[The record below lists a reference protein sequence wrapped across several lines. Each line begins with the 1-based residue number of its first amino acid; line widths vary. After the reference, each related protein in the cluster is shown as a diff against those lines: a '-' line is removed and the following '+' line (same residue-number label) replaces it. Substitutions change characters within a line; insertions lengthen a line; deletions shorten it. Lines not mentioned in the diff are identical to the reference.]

1 ARRTHRGQRL
11 SLGQA
16 VGQAPPHQQGLR
28 LRDRGPLRGLSHRR
42 RNRPERALAMSP
54 RPGRFRLTVGVRPT
68 SPAEMRRGAI
78 APCRRGS
85 GSTEAVGEVVSHR
98 PSTEA
103 AAMAEDTDHTPS
115 YVATGQEFKRDT
127 NYIDDR
133 ILNDTDAQ
141 WPVEPG
147 RYRLIAARACP
158 WANRTIIVRRLLGL
172 EEVIS
177 LDMPGPTHDARSWT
191 FDLDPG
197 GVDPVLGIERLQQA
211 FFARFPDYPRGIT
224 VPAVVDVPTGA
235 VVTNDF
241 PQITEDFSTQ
251 WTAFH
256 REGATDLW
264 PAESRQEMEKVM
276 RLIYTEIN
284 NGVYRCGFAGSQE
297 AYEAAFDRLFTAL
310 DTIEDRLSRSR
321 FLMGETITE
330 ADVRLFTTLVRFDA
344 VYFGHFKCNRQPLT
358 AFENLWGYARD
369 LYQTPGFGD
378 TVDFA
383 QIKQHYY
390 IV

>member
-1 ARRTHRGQRL
+1 RPARHRRGEPEVRLRAHLPRLGDAADLAEEPRPAGDGSARGRRRRGGPGRDRQGRPAREQDGLPRRGDQEVHDPARRTHRGQRL

-54 RPGRFRLTVGVRPT
+54 RPGRFRLTVGVGPT
-68 SPAEMRRGAI
+68 SPAEVRRGAI

-115 YVATGQEFKRDT
+115 YVATGQEYKRDT

-177 LDMPGPTHDARSWT
+177 LGMPGPT
-191 FDLDPG
+191 
-197 GVDPVLGIERLQQA
+197 
-211 FFARFPDYPRGIT
+211 
-224 VPAVVDVPTGA
+224 
-235 VVTNDF
+235 
-241 PQITEDFSTQ
+241 
-251 WTAFH
+251 
-256 REGATDLW
+256 
-264 PAESRQEMEKVM
+264 
-276 RLIYTEIN
+276 
-284 NGVYRCGFAGSQE
+284 
-297 AYEAAFDRLFTAL
+297 
-310 DTIEDRLSRSR
+310 
-321 FLMGETITE
+321 
-330 ADVRLFTTLVRFDA
+330 
-344 VYFGHFKCNRQPLT
+344 
-358 AFENLWGYARD
+358 
-369 LYQTPGFGD
+369 
-378 TVDFA
+378 
-383 QIKQHYY
+383 
-390 IV
+390 